1 MLEAEVPE
9 VVPEVEEV
17 EPEEATETVLSNK
30 EEESKLLGK
39 HLRRLTRT
47 SQPYEQYESLILS
60 KE

>member
-1 MLEAEVPE
+1 MLEAEVVE

-30 EEESKLLGK
+30 EEASNMLGK
-39 HLRRLTRT
+39 HSRRLKRT